1 LHCIALHCIALHC
14 IALQPLHDGTR
25 LAICAPVTGRRHQV
39 CAVRMDAPRARV
51 SPQPEGDGGRK
62 ALRGT
67 HGTQGF
73 SAGSRRPRL
82 VQIRAHLAHLCWP
95 IANDTLYGGAEPR
108 ASEQRAYARALALQW
123 LREFRV
129 GWRRRPCR
137 CRLTHEERMTL
148 QRVFASEHLYRDWC
162 DKCQYALKPA
172 LTDGSATAHAD
183 AVLPACTRRCTRVL
197 GCDGGFA
204 VAVAPFLTAS
214 GR

>member
-1 LHCIALHCIALHC
+1 MHCPRRRRKSRSLLRTHLEARAWRGMAARAAHARARRRQSFEDGRAAAAPGQTREARPARTCNSTRHKSRAPKPPESATPARGDGLGRRRLHC

-108 ASEQRAYARALALQW
+108 ASEQRAYAR
-123 LREFRV
+123 
-129 GWRRRPCR
+129 P
-137 CRLTHEERMTL
+137 
-148 QRVFASEHLYRDWC
+148 
-162 DKCQYALKPA
+162 P
-172 LTDGSATAHAD
+172 
-183 AVLPACTRRCTRVL
+183 
-197 GCDGGFA
+197 
-204 VAVAPFLTAS
+204 
-214 GR
+214 